1 MTATPAGGMRWNR
14 HFTEL
19 AGAVLYG
26 REGKAEQAECAMAA
40 AQQVGGAFPMAR
52 NLGLRLVAESAHAD
66 GWGDPVTWLRNAEE
80 YFHRNGVTGT
90 ASACRALLRQVGVS
104 VQQRRVGAEQVPSA
118 LRSVGV
124 TVREYDVFRLLVE
137 RLGNKAIANRLHISP
152 RTVEKTRGQPD
163 RQDAAA
169 RPGGVEQLRQRDPGS
184 LSMSG
189 GLALAWG
196 SCPTRC

>member
-1 MTATPAGGMRWNR
+1 MRWNR

-26 REGKAEQAECAMAA
+26 REGKFDEASRAMAA

-52 NLGLRLVAESAHAD
+52 FLGLRLVAESAHHD
-66 GWGDPVTWLRNAEE
+66 GWGDPITWLRNAEE
-80 YFHRNGVTGT
+80 YFHSNGVTGT

-152 RTVEKTRGQPD
+152 RTVEKHVASLIAKTQQPD
-163 RQDAAA
+163 REA
-169 RPGGVEQLRQRDPGS
+169 
-184 LSMSG
+184 LSSYASAI
-189 GLALAWG
+189 LA
-196 SCPTRC
+196 P